1 MDTLDDIL
9 GFELLALEEASGRAR
24 VVVTDRVRQPY
35 GIVHGGTY
43 AALAESLTSAAT
55 DQAVGSE
62 GIAVLGLSN
71 LTSFLRPVRE
81 GTVNAEAIRLH
92 RGRTTWVWD
101 VRMTDD
107 EGRLCATSRVTIAVR
122 PTAPPP

>member
-9 GFELLALEEASGRAR
+9 GFELLELEDDSGRGR
-24 VVVTDRVRQPY
+24 VPVTDRVRQPY

-43 AALAESLTSAAT
+43 AALAESLASAAT
-55 DQAVGSE
+55 DHAVGSDE
-62 GIAVLGLSN
+62 VAVLGMSN

-81 GTVNAEAIRLH
+81 GTIHAEASRLH

-101 VRMTDD
+101 VWMTDD

-122 PTAPPP
+122 PRAPTP